1 MFHPQRILFETRTLD
16 FPMGKQIYDLF
27 SKKEDV
33 ELIQCSP
40 NKVKELIT
48 LDSTSATYQSGK
60 RTLVL
65 SKKKRS
71 AFQTCKPSADYMLP
85 LVSGCMGQ
93 CEYCYLHTKLGDKPF
108 VRVHVNIDDILDR
121 AKEYITA
128 SPDKITSFEGSA
140 TSDPVCVEPFTHSLA
155 TAIDFFAKEPQ
166 GRFRFVTKYDDV
178 DSLLHLQ
185 HNNKTEIRFSI
196 NTEHIRS
203 SYEHYTATVKARI
216 LAAQKVMDAGYPT
229 GFLIAPV
236 FLYDGWREEYFELI
250 QNLRQTL
257 PANPPHPV
265 TFEVITHRFTPKAKE
280 LIGEI
285 FPDST
290 LPMNEDERVYKRGQ
304 FGYGKFTYAKD
315 DMRNVKEFFKQELG
329 SAFPNGNINYI
340 V

>member
-1 MFHPQRILFETRTLD
+1 
-16 FPMGKQIYDLF
+16 MGKQTYALF

-140 TSDPVCVEPFTHSLA
+140 TSDPCSVAPFTPRLA
-155 TAIDFFAKEPQ
+155 TAIDCFANEPQ
-166 GRFRFVTKYDDV
+166 GRFGVV
-178 DSLLHLQ
+178 
-185 HNNKTEIRFSI
+185 
-196 NTEHIRS
+196 
-203 SYEHYTATVKARI
+203 
-216 LAAQKVMDAGYPT
+216 
-229 GFLIAPV
+229 
-236 FLYDGWREEYFELI
+236 
-250 QNLRQTL
+250 
-257 PANPPHPV
+257 
-265 TFEVITHRFTPKAKE
+265 PKSGAVA
-280 LIGEI
+280 
-285 FPDST
+285 S
-290 LPMNEDERVYKRGQ
+290 
-304 FGYGKFTYAKD
+304 
-315 DMRNVKEFFKQELG
+315 
-329 SAFPNGNINYI
+329 
-340 V
+340 